1 VEPVRGL
8 LVFAAAR
15 FFLEPRFCEP
25 WAALVV
31 NAYPIFWQ
39 WFNWYRYPGSYNP
52 VVNHSPKMLAFN
64 RPNGV
69 SVMYNASATLHT
81 KSFARSDKAW

>member
-1 VEPVRGL
+1 MEPVRGL

-31 NAYPIFWQ
+31 NAYPILWQ
-39 WFNWYRYPGSYNP
+39 WFNWYRYLVVQPGAQP
-52 VVNHSPKMLAFN
+52 QPADVGLQQAKRRQCDVQCQ
-64 RPNGV
+64 RD
-69 SVMYNASATLHT
+69 
-81 KSFARSDKAW
+81 FAY